1 MNNMSDMNEMD
12 NFDRWFE
19 AQHGPRPHPHGKD
32 AELVARI
39 NAGIEA
45 EAMMRACDMYDAKRK
60 SALYA
65 WTASQWARV
74 VVSKPVGVGR
84 RVQDG

>member
-1 MNNMSDMNEMD
+1 MSDMNEMD
-12 NFDRWFE
+12 NFDTWFE
-19 AQHGPRPHPHGKD
+19 AQHGPRPHPHGKE

-45 EAMMRACDMYDAKRK
+45 EAIMRACDMYDARRK

-74 VVSKPVGVGR
+74 VGRQPVGVGR
-84 RVQDG
+84 RVQEG